1 MTDRQD
7 SPPETDS
14 TDTLFRRMIIVS
26 TALSLMAAYG
36 WLAGFARQP
45 GGDFSFQWRWNTLLW
60 AFIGFGSNAYFW
72 RKVWPMAG
80 RTAATRKDI
89 IKGST
94 ALLLPSLWWITFPLR
109 FLSGQHFWDVVIGL
123 AAAATVLTF
132 GAWMVIRLIK
142 AFERSDLEDLK
153 ALDSGDAE
161 LAGRES
167 SSKK

>member
-72 RKVWPMAG
+72 RKVWPVAG

-89 IKGST
+89 IKGSRGAFA
-94 ALLLPSLWWITFPLR
+94 ALPLVDHFSAALFIRPAFLGCRHRPGRGRDGFDLWRLDGHPADQSLRT
-109 FLSGQHFWDVVIGL
+109 
-123 AAAATVLTF
+123 
-132 GAWMVIRLIK
+132 
-142 AFERSDLEDLK
+142 ERSGGSEGLGLR
-153 ALDSGDAE
+153 GC
-161 LAGRES
+161 
-167 SSKK
+167 

>member
-1 MTDRQD
+1 
-7 SPPETDS
+7 
-14 TDTLFRRMIIVS
+14 MIIVS

-60 AFIGFGSNAYFW
+60 AFIGFATNAYFW
-72 RKVWPMAG
+72 RKAWPAPG
-80 RTAATRKDI
+80 RAAVTRKDI
-89 IKGST
+89 IKGSA

-153 ALDSGDAE
+153 ALDSADAE
-161 LAGRES
+161 LAGKES

>member
-1 MTDRQD
+1 
-7 SPPETDS
+7 
-14 TDTLFRRMIIVS
+14 MIIVS
-26 TALSLMAAYG
+26 TALSLMGAYG
-36 WLAGFARQP
+36 WLAGFERQP

-60 AFIGFGSNAYFW
+60 AFIGFSSNAYFW
-72 RKVWPMAG
+72 RKVWPVTG

-89 IKGST
+89 IKGSA

-132 GAWMVIRLIK
+132 GAWMVIQLIK

-153 ALDSGDAE
+153 ALDSADAE
-161 LAGRES
+161 LAGKEPS
-167 SSKK
+167 LNSLKK

>member
-1 MTDRQD
+1 
-7 SPPETDS
+7 
-14 TDTLFRRMIIVS
+14 
-26 TALSLMAAYG
+26 MAG
-36 WLAGFARQP
+36 WLVLRDSRAEILVFSGVGTHCCGLSSVSAATPTF
-45 GGDFSFQWRWNTLLW
+45 GGKS
-60 AFIGFGSNAYFW
+60 
-72 RKVWPMAG
+72 G

-89 IKGST
+89 IKGSA

-153 ALDSGDAE
+153 ALDSADAE
-161 LAGRES
+161 LAGKES